1 MITFITLF
9 FITRKIYMS
18 VATKSDPKLWQQ
30 VVSEVRAGTV
40 AGPADTW
47 NARKAQLAVKI
58 YKKRGGE
65 YIGRRNTKNSLRKW
79 TDEDWGYIDDKPGN
93 RYLPR
98 KVRDSLTS
106 AEKRDENR
114 RKRSATRRHS
124 MRARYSNRV
133 KEKLRR
139 SRRQ

>member
-1 MITFITLF
+1 
-9 FITRKIYMS
+9 MS
-18 VATKSDPKLWQQ
+18 TATKSDPKLWQQ
-30 VVSEVRAGTV
+30 VVSEVRAGAV
-40 AGPADTW
+40 AGLANTW

-65 YIGRRNTKNSLRKW
+65 YIGRRGAKNSLRQW
-79 TDEDWGYIDDKPGN
+79 TAEDWGYIDDKPGN

-106 AEKRDENR
+106 SEKRDENR

-124 MRARYSNRV
+124 TRASYSERV
-133 KEKLRR
+133 REKLRR
-139 SRRQ
+139 SRRH